1 MALQV
6 SIKIEH
12 GQIYLKHTWFRS
24 SEFVARIPRPL
35 QSGMIKAKLKSV
47 ILKADNEYKITQ
59 VKKTYIKNIL
69 FLALFLFVFL
79 WFKLFCEEMK
89 YVAKLGSESQVAKCL
104 GCSELD
110 LAKRNAREKEACC

>member
-59 VKKTYIKNIL
+59 VKKRLLKTFCFWLYFCLCFCGLNC
-69 FLALFLFVFL
+69 FV
-79 WFKLFCEEMK
+79 KK
-89 YVAKLGSESQVAKCL
+89 
-104 GCSELD
+104 
-110 LAKRNAREKEACC
+110 